1 VADLYVCPE
10 PDCGRTYPDADAFAR
25 HCDIAEHG
33 DEPCAVCSEPV
44 RLVAGVWIH
53 PHSGDSY
60 CGCGDGST
68 AYPRSL
74 AVERATYDPGPYIGS
89 YAASDPWSDA
99 RDNRRDD

>member
-1 VADLYVCPE
+1 MADLYVCPE

-33 DEPCAVCSEPV
+33 DPPCP
-44 RLVAGVWIH
+44 I
-53 PHSGDSY
+53 
-60 CGCGDGST
+60 CGQPADVDHRFNAHGPNQ
-68 AYPRSL
+68 PRR
-74 AVERATYDPGPYIGS
+74 EDDGPYIGS